1 MRKQS
6 SRKPSSRFRVL
17 RLMLFAGFILTL
29 TFIFL
34 VSTLGHQKFGGLHKL
49 VLETAGPMQ
58 NLVTS
63 GMKYIGSFKQE
74 YLEILGIKEENKRLW
89 KELEDV
95 RAQLHKSREA
105 LATNA
110 RLKKLLDFKDTTDLP
125 MVTAAV
131 IGKDPSMWFRSIMLN
146 VGTSS
151 GVVKGSPVV
160 NSEGIIG
167 QVFTA
172 SPGYSKVLLAI
183 APSSAIDVLLQ
194 KSRVRGVLKG
204 AGKLTYKL
212 EYVLKT
218 VEVEEGDVV
227 ITAGYGGIFPTGLPV
242 GTISKVIRKRRGMF
256 HEIEV
261 TPSVDYKTLEN
272 VAVLLSQEV
281 THPFVN

>member
-1 MRKQS
+1 
-6 SRKPSSRFRVL
+6 
-17 RLMLFAGFILTL
+17 MLFAGFILTL
-29 TFIFL
+29 GFIFL
-34 VSTLGHQKFGGLHKL
+34 VSTLGNQKFGGLHKL

-58 NLVTS
+58 EVVAS
-63 GMKYIGSFKQE
+63 GVNYFQSFKDE
-74 YLEILGIKEENKRLW
+74 YLEILSTKEENKRLW
-89 KELEDV
+89 AELEEA

-110 RLKKLLDFKDTTDLP
+110 RLKKLLDFKDSSDLP
-125 MVTAAV
+125 LVTAAV
-131 IGKDPSMWFRSIMLN
+131 IGKDPSMWFRSIMIN

-151 GVVKGSPVV
+151 GVVKGSPVL

-167 QVFTA
+167 QVLTA

-204 AGKLTYKL
+204 AGKLTYQL

-218 VEVEEGDVV
+218 VDVEEGDVV
-227 ITAGYGGIFPTGLPV
+227 VTAGYGGVFPTGLPV

-272 VAVLLSQEV
+272 VFVLLPEEMA
-281 THPFVN
+281 PFN